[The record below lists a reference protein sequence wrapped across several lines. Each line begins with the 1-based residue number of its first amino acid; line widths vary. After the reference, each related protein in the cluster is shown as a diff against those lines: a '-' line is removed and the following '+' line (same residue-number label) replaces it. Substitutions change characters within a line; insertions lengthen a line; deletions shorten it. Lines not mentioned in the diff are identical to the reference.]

1 MGSWEHRS
9 RSTGPPSASCQSS
22 AKAARFQSA
31 NRFRTERDGVAEG
44 RSQRRSGE
52 GRRAAP
58 PGFPVSVKEA
68 LAQREPV
75 EIRTP
80 QTCGHRPRGRSP
92 LYSAAP
98 NTAAMPTARMAT
110 APSQGW
116 RHGACPEET
125 EHDDRRK
132 PKDTL
137 SHPLARSI
145 GHDPLLVQRLRQYG
159 QANATRFGEQAAR
172 VVNRRSA
179 VPLPGSPA
187 CVHTIRG
194 EAGWCRW

>member
-1 MGSWEHRS
+1 VD
-9 RSTGPPSASCQSS
+9 TAPVD
-22 AKAARFQSA
+22 AA
-31 NRFRTERDGVAEG
+31 
-44 RSQRRSGE
+44 
-52 GRRAAP
+52 
-58 PGFPVSVKEA
+58 
-68 LAQREPV
+68 
-75 EIRTP
+75 
-80 QTCGHRPRGRSP
+80 P

-116 RHGACPEET
+116 RHGAGPEQT

-137 SHPLARSI
+137 SHDTIHWAGSI